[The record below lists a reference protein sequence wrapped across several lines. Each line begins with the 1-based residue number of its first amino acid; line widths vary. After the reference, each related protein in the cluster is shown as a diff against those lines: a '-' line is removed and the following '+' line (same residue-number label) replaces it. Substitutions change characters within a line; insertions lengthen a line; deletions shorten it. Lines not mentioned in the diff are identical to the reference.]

1 MIIVKREVEVT
12 IRELQNKAFGNALQ
26 HGFHHKEQSLG
37 ELLCLIH
44 SELSEA
50 LEADRNGRRADLK
63 RYQQILEKSPH
74 SPKKQQA
81 AFESLVKDT
90 VEDELADAMIR
101 IADLAGYLGIDL
113 EAHVK
118 AKMKYNKKRPRLH
131 GKAY

>member
-1 MIIVKREVEVT
+1 MT
-12 IRELQNKAFGNALQ
+12 IKELQNKAFGNALQ
-26 HGFHHKEQSLG
+26 HGFHQKDQSLG

-50 LEADRNGRRADLK
+50 LEADRNGKRADLK
-63 RYQQILEKSPH
+63 RYEAALEKFSH
-74 SPKKQQA
+74 SPRKVQSS
-81 AFESLVKDT
+81 FEFFVKDT
-90 VEDELADAMIR
+90 VEDELADAVIR

-113 EAHVK
+113 EAHIK

>member
-1 MIIVKREVEVT
+1 MT
-12 IRELQNKAFGNALQ
+12 IKELQNKAFSNALQ

-50 LEADRNGRRADLK
+50 LEADRNGKRADLD
-63 RYQQILEKSPH
+63 RYRKVIEKFSH
-74 SPKKQQA
+74 SPKKCRSS
-81 AFESLVKDT
+81 FEFFVKDT

-113 EAHVK
+113 EAHVLE
-118 AKMKYNKKRPRLH
+118 KMKYNKKRPRLH